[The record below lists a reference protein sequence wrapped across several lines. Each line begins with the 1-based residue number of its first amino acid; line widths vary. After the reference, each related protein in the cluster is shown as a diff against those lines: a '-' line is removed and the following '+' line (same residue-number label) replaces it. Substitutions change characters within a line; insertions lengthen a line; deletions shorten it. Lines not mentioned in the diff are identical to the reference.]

1 MPRFYIDTSDERA
14 FHRDQQVME
23 LPDVQAAKEAAVD
36 ALPDM
41 ARDVL
46 PDGDHRMFLTIVR
59 GEDGGPILQAS
70 LALNVVS
77 LIPTSTE

>member
-1 MPRFYIDTSDERA
+1 MPRFYIDTSDENV
-14 FHRDQQVME
+14 FHRDEQGLV

-46 PDGDHRMFLTIVR
+46 PDGDHRMFFSIVR
-59 GEDGGPILQAS
+59 GEDGSPILQAS

-77 LIPTSTE
+77 LIPTSSE